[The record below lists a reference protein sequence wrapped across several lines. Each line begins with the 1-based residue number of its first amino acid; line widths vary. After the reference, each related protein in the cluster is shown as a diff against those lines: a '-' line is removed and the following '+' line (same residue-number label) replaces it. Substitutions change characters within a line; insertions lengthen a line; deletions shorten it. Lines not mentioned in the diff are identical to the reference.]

1 MAIER
6 GRIDASEAGPRGL
19 RDQIEVRTGFRAQV
33 SVIRA
38 GSMFDNRSQ
47 TPPCLCIWK
56 GNEHGLQQ
64 DIH

>member
-19 RDQIEVRTGFRAQV
+19 RDQIEAQTGFRYQA
-33 SVIRA
+33 SAIHA
-38 GSMFDNRSQ
+38 GGMFGNRSQ